1 MSRHDD
7 ETVEI
12 SQPDS
17 FSEKFFAPPAPRFV
31 IRTGG
36 GTHVG
41 KVRKNNEDNYAI
53 VRRTR
58 SRELLNSSIPN
69 PPQTP
74 LVEEG
79 YALIVADGIGGSAFG
94 EFASR
99 LAVETM
105 FELTGRATSWVMRMP
120 RLDDQ
125 QIRER
130 VAAYAAEI
138 QKVFRGY
145 AEINPCMAQ
154 MGTTWTSACVIPPD
168 AVIVHIGDSRA
179 FLYRDWKLE
188 QLTRDQTLGQEM
200 ADAGMPD
207 EEVQRYRHILINSVQ
222 GTADEISADVS
233 RIPLQAGDRLLVCSD
248 GLTDMVD
255 EHTIAKVLQSEPEP
269 QPACDRLIES
279 ALEAGGKDNVTVVLC
294 HILAAE

>member
-7 ETVEI
+7 DTVEI
-12 SQPDS
+12 SRPES
-17 FSEKFFAPPAPRFV
+17 FSDKFFAPPTPRFEV
-31 IRTGG
+31 RAAG

-41 KVRKNNEDNYAI
+41 KVRKNNEDNYAV

-58 SRELLNSSIPN
+58 SQEVLDTSLPSKPV
-69 PPQTP
+69 TP
-74 LVEEG
+74 LIDEG

-105 FELTGRATSWVMRMP
+105 FELAGRATSWVMRMTE
-120 RLDDQ
+120 LDDQ

-145 AEINPCMAQ
+145 SEINPDMAH
-154 MGTTWTSACVIPPD
+154 MGTTWTSACIIPPD

-179 FLYRDWKLE
+179 FLYRDQKLE
-188 QLTRDQTLGQEM
+188 RLTRDHTLGQEM
-200 ADAGMPD
+200 AEAGMPD
-207 EEVQRYRHILINSVQ
+207 DEVQRYRHILVNSLQ
-222 GTADEISADVS
+222 GTADEITADVS
-233 RIPLQAGDRLLVCSD
+233 HVRLQVGDRLLVCSD

-255 EHTIAKVLQSEPEP
+255 EDAIAQILQSQTEP
-269 QPACDRLIES
+269 QPTCDRLIES
-279 ALEAGGKDNVTVVLC
+279 ALEAGGRDNVTVVLC
-294 HILAAE
+294 HIASAE